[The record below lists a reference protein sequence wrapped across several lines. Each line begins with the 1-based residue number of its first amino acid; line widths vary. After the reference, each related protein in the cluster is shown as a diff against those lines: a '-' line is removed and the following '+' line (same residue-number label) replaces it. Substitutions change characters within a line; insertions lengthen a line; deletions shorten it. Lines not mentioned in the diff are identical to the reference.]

1 MKRLLAVL
9 LACLCLLP
17 LSGCNESMSTAG
29 EGSDGGDR
37 FTKNPLI
44 ACTIITDEATGVQY
58 LYAYYA
64 DGAGMTVL
72 LDSDGKPFV
81 RKVN

>member
-9 LACLCLLP
+9 LVCLCLLP
-17 LSGCNESMSTAG
+17 MAGCNESMSSAG
-29 EGSDGGDR
+29 EGAEGGNR
-37 FTKNPLI
+37 FTSK
-44 ACTIITDEATGVQY
+44 AMVSYTIITDEATGVQY
-58 LYAYYA
+58 LYVCG
-64 DGAGMTVL
+64 DKQAGLTVL